1 MSEIRKHYFLDEYCI
16 IASERGKRPSDFKA
30 AGNVEKGE
38 AQGAGAISQVPDIVS
53 GCFFCY
59 GNESKTPAAT
69 AVYKQGKIFI
79 DTNTE
84 RESGWDVR
92 CFPNLFP
99 AVSPNNITPDTAPP
113 ADISDNLAS
122 GYGFHEIIV
131 ESPKHGMSLS
141 GLDDDKMEL
150 LMRVYRDRVTFYQA
164 QEAIEFVSLFKNQGK
179 SAGASLS
186 HTHTQLVALP
196 MVPPALKRELAAIKN
211 AAEGASACPYCD
223 IVSAE
228 SESERLLAKNSHF
241 IAIAP
246 YYSTAP
252 FEIWILP
259 VEHSSH
265 IAGFDDSALDSLA
278 SILKEMLARLDTAL
292 SNPPYNYMFHQM
304 MDEDY
309 HFNLRIQPALATIAG
324 FEKNT
329 GIYINSVVPEQVAT
343 FI

>member
-30 AGNVEKGE
+30 ADVGKGE
-38 AQGAGAISQVPDIVS
+38 AKGVISEVSDIVP
-53 GCFFCY
+53 GCFFCD
-59 GNESKTPAAT
+59 GNESSTPPAT
-69 AVYKQGKIFI
+69 AVYKQGKVFI
-79 DTNTE
+79 DTETE
-84 RESGWDVR
+84 RESGWDMR

-99 AVSPNNITPDTAPP
+99 AVAPNNITSDTAP
-113 ADISDNLAS
+113 SDNLAS

-141 GLDDDKMEL
+141 GFDDDQMKL
-150 LMRVYRDRVTFYQA
+150 LMRVYRDRVAFYQA

-179 SAGASLS
+179 IAGASLS
-186 HTHTQLVALP
+186 HTHTQLIALP
-196 MVPPALKRELAAIKN
+196 MVPPALKRELAVIKN
-211 AAEGASACPYCD
+211 AAEGASTCPYCD

-228 SESERLLAKNSHF
+228 SESKGKNERLLAKNSHF

-259 VEHSSH
+259 VEHASH
-265 IAGFDDSALDSLA
+265 MSRFDDSMLDSLA
-278 SILKEMLARLDTAL
+278 LILKEMLARLDTAL
-292 SNPPYNYMFHQM
+292 SNPSHNYMFYQM
-304 MDEDY
+304 VDDDY
-309 HFNLRIQPALATIAG
+309 HFNLRIQPALAIIAG

-329 GIYINSVVPEQVAT
+329 GIYINSVVPEQVGT

>member
-16 IASERGKRPSDFKA
+16 IASERGKRPNDFKVT
-30 AGNVEKGE
+30 NV
-38 AQGAGAISQVPDIVS
+38 ISEVSDIVS
-53 GCFFCY
+53 GCFFCN
-59 GNESKTPAAT
+59 GNESKTPPAT
-69 AVYKQGKIFI
+69 AVYKQGRVFI
-79 DTNTE
+79 DTETK
-84 RESGWDVR
+84 RENGWDVR

-99 AVSPNNITPDTAPP
+99 AVSPHTITPDTSLSA
-113 ADISDNLAS
+113 NLAS

-141 GLDDDKMEL
+141 GLNDDKMKL

-196 MVPPALKRELAAIKN
+196 TVPPALKRELAAIKN
-211 AAEGASACPYCD
+211 AAKSASVCPYCE

-228 SESERLLAKNSHF
+228 SESVRLLARNDHF

-246 YYSTAP
+246 YYSIAP

-259 VEHSSH
+259 VEHASH
-265 IAGFDDSALDSLA
+265 IREFDDSALDSLA
-278 SILKEMLARLDTAL
+278 LILKEMLARLDTVL

-304 MDEDY
+304 VDEDY

-329 GIYINSVVPEQVAT
+329 GIYINSVVPEQVGT

>member
-1 MSEIRKHYFLDEYCI
+1 
-16 IASERGKRPSDFKA
+16 
-30 AGNVEKGE
+30 
-38 AQGAGAISQVPDIVS
+38 
-53 GCFFCY
+53 
-59 GNESKTPAAT
+59 
-69 AVYKQGKIFI
+69 
-79 DTNTE
+79 
-84 RESGWDVR
+84 
-92 CFPNLFP
+92 
-99 AVSPNNITPDTAPP
+99 
-113 ADISDNLAS
+113 
-122 GYGFHEIIV
+122 
-131 ESPKHGMSLS
+131 
-141 GLDDDKMEL
+141 L

-196 MVPPALKRELAAIKN
+196 TVPPALKRELAVIKN
-211 AAEGASACPYCD
+211 AAEGGSICPYCD

-228 SESERLLAKNSHF
+228 SENKGKGKVKSERLLARNDHF

-246 YYSTAP
+246 YYSVAP

-259 VEHSSH
+259 VEHASH

-278 SILKEMLARLDTAL
+278 LILKEMLARLDTAL
-292 SNPPYNYMFHQM
+292 SNPSYNYMFYQM
-304 MDEDY
+304 VDENY

-329 GIYINSVVPEQVAT
+329 GIYINSVVPEQVGT